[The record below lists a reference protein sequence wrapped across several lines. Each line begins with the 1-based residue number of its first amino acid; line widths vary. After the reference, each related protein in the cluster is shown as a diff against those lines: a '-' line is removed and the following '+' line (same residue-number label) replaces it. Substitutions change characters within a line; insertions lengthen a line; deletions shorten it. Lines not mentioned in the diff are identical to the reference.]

1 MPSNRSKDFI
11 SEIKTQG
18 LSRTNRF
25 TVEMTPPG
33 AAPAVTR
40 RILLFCEQASL
51 PGINYA
57 TTQNRSYGEVREIPY
72 DKLYDNITLQ
82 FHVDKDFH
90 VKKVFDQWL
99 HYIQHPVSR
108 SFEYYNNYVTPMTVE
123 IQDLNDKSTYQIQFF
138 EAYPKAMTAIQLD
151 AEAKDTMRLQV
162 TFQYKYWSSNKL
174 EQLGSGHK
182 LSSDD
187 IDKYK
192 GDFTGFQARFQKGLG
207 EAGNFLT
214 GAVGQV
220 AMRSFSQVTSRI
232 PSIKF

>member
-33 AAPAVTR
+33 AAPAETR
-40 RILLFCEQASL
+40 RILLFCEQAAL

-57 TTQNRSYGEVREIPY
+57 TTQNRSYGEIREIPY

-82 FHVDKDFH
+82 FHVDKDFA
-90 VKKVFDQWL
+90 VKKVFDKWL
-99 HYIQHPVSR
+99 HYIQHPVTR
-108 SFEYYNNYVTPMTVE
+108 SFEYYNNYTTQMIVE
-123 IQDLNDKSTYQIQFF
+123 VQDLNDKSTYQIQFF
-138 EAYPKAMTAIQLD
+138 ECYPKAMTSIQLD
-151 AEAKDTMRLQV
+151 AEAKDTMRLQI

-174 EQLGSGHK
+174 DQLSSGHK
-182 LSSDD
+182 LSTDD
-187 IDKYK
+187 IDKYTS
-192 GDFTGFQARFQKGLG
+192 DFTGFQARFQKGLG